1 MAVEIINNM
10 KKESLEVLY
19 HFEEEKLT
27 SFSSTMYIFPKIINS
42 KIFFLEKNYVPT
54 RIHICEKLHRITGYN
69 PECEMV
75 LECEYISATPKKLFL
90 CIGIQFNHGSDVVF
104 PLETINY
111 EKIVGKCT
119 KNLFYQTRSGNN
131 VFLCRDL
138 LNVKGEKPKLTVS
151 AHNAYKEIINYDSY
165 DSLKAVLVLSDGQTQ
180 KIEPKTFDVKLTKML
195 YINSTQ
201 EGFIGTIGKDDT
213 YMECKLLQEDA
224 NDPNQVYEDVAVVP
238 LKTNTYERGMVTF
251 SHFLHFFLVSVGAG
265 LGFPNLMV
273 TIFDKKTFI
282 NEETGKPKTFLRI
295 LIGFFSIVCFFLVG
309 LIMVI
314 IGLADPR
321 YSSKIANDQTIKQGS
336 VLATVGFYMILVHC
350 SFALGMFTF
359 KKFGALVSKRFDDM
373 FEKDELSGSFWDIL
387 DGLKNV

>member
-1 MAVEIINNM
+1 
-10 KKESLEVLY
+10 
-19 HFEEEKLT
+19 
-27 SFSSTMYIFPKIINS
+27 
-42 KIFFLEKNYVPT
+42 
-54 RIHICEKLHRITGYN
+54 
-69 PECEMV
+69 
-75 LECEYISATPKKLFL
+75 
-90 CIGIQFNHGSDVVF
+90 
-104 PLETINY
+104 
-111 EKIVGKCT
+111 
-119 KNLFYQTRSGNN
+119 
-131 VFLCRDL
+131 
-138 LNVKGEKPKLTVS
+138 
-151 AHNAYKEIINYDSY
+151 
-165 DSLKAVLVLSDGQTQ
+165 LKAVLVLSDGQTQ